1 MDTKETTES
10 DERLVTTSD
19 LARYANASKHMVQK
33 ALDALGYQPI
43 NLTYNKKSH
52 FYPESIRDAVKKW
65 VEEY

>member
-1 MDTKETTES
+1 MDTTETTES

-33 ALDALGYQPI
+33 ALDALGYSPI
-43 NLTYNKKSH
+43 KLTYNKKSL
-52 FYPESIRDAVKKW
+52 FYPESVRDAVKKW